1 MAKKKTVTNNQLINN
16 KFFGILITAG
26 AFTGLSLSSDPS
38 NQAQYAVYGISYAF
52 LALTGII
59 GLTAL
64 RKENAILMRRLSIS
78 FWILTAL
85 LLIFNVTSYI
95 VRIISKPES
104 VQSCQTNLNQLY
116 SEDKQKELDLNC
128 DRIVNYSLIR
138 YAFQLLFVEA
148 ISIYFAY
155 AVACY
160 SRKLLTKLKFNNQ
173 GNTND
178 VLTYKIQ
185 TTNPPPT
192 SDSWVPPNFAGI
204 RGLLSHTFINN
215 GSPKKKE
222 KLLRERDFGTSVDG
236 SKTVNPVYHALFS
249 EVIDSAIALK
259 MLFGPG
265 ELLSL
270 LLMLSSKILESL
282 VMLLVAIVGIRF
294 VLELRYS
301 EPNPADVL
309 KGYLPSSGIFTDSR
323 KLYIA
328 IGNIGATVM
337 PLNLYLHP
345 HLVKVRKHREESKE
359 INNKDNKL
367 ESGQDIASTTS
378 IFQSIV
384 TLLIAGQSSTLTATI
399 AGQIVMEGFL
409 GWTIRPWLRRLLTR
423 IVAIVPAMLIA
434 IFRGEQGLNEMLVA
448 SQVALSIQ
456 LPFAVIP
463 LVYFTSS
470 RKCME
475 IDIRKIDDDLFLVYS
490 TIRSAIEGGD

>member
-1 MAKKKTVTNNQLINN
+1 M
-16 KFFGILITAG
+16 FFGILITAG

-192 SDSWVPPNFAGI
+192 SDSWVPPNF
-204 RGLLSHTFINN
+204 
-215 GSPKKKE
+215 E

-409 GWTIRPWLRRLLTR
+409 GWTIRPWLRRFLTR
-423 IVAIVPAMLIA
+423 IIAIIPAVLIA
-434 IFRGEQGLNEMLVA
+434 IFRGEEGLNEMLVA
-448 SQVALSIQ
+448 SQVAL
-456 LPFAVIP
+456 
-463 LVYFTSS
+463 
-470 RKCME
+470 RN
-475 IDIRKIDDDLFLVYS
+475 
-490 TIRSAIEGGD
+490 